1 MGEGKGGREGRIA
14 GVEELGAGVC
24 TYNKVPSIFVLHSS
38 VSAQSPVVLFLCC
51 FALQA
56 SQ

>member
-1 MGEGKGGREGRIA
+1 VGEGKGGREGRIA

-38 VSAQSPVVLFLCC
+38 VSAQSPVVLILCC
-51 FALQA
+51 FAGF
-56 SQ
+56 SII